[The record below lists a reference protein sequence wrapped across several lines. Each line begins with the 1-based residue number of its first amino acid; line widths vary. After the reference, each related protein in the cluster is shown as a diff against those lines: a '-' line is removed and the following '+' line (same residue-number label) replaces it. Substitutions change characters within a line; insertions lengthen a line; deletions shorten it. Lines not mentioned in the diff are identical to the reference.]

1 MIAHNIPRYGPYLYL
16 QSTVLYNCV
25 VPGIP
30 RPENMH
36 NIGDNVLIGTVTM
49 VSHGKAFLKRLD
61 VTFWLQVALL
71 ATAAASVQAAGWMES
86 PPLVLYTFLAALTA
100 TLVVNFR
107 EHRKVHHLW
116 AILAGVLLAYAS
128 GVYLTEADQWYSRF
142 GELHSRLGQWWSVMA
157 QEHSST
163 DTLPLSVTVI
173 AITWVA
179 AYFTSWIL
187 FRHRNIWVTFLSVG
201 TATVINLTYLPERY
215 LIYIYIFLFVS
226 LLMLVHM
233 TSLSQRTLFQS
244 RSIANPALIQRLSL
258 AHGIWLSIII
268 LVITVVLPIRNS
280 PIAPFTWIY
289 NPLYGAAD
297 PLKVELNRVYSAGA
311 DRNATSI
318 RFFGDVLPLVRP
330 VATSTDPILFAESS
344 YPHYWPAIAYDEYT
358 SKAWKVKDTVSRP
371 AVYVPQGEI
380 TGGEDTLSIFG
391 IDAYVVYMYVDSP
404 YLLVAGDPVELNP
417 EAMQEIPASRAFQLD
432 LADPGQNSDLPLGLQ
447 RLASTLATANG
458 EGGGLDVTN
467 IPYDLLIPKVI
478 KELSPSGG
486 ETTIEIETDSSFYY
500 ADLRRAF
507 DSQGTV
513 VGLEVVR
520 LPLVNSPVLFR
531 PTERLEE
538 GDAYNVTS
546 EFNLASE
553 EALRNFPEEYPLGIL
568 ERYIQIPRSLPGRVS
583 VLASDIVAGATNVY
597 DKAVAIE
604 IYLRTMQYTGAAYTI
619 PHDADAVDYFLF
631 ESGEGYSDYFA
642 SAMVM
647 MLRTQGIPARLVSGF
662 GPGEVD
668 PEGHG
673 FLVRDIDSHSW
684 PEIYFPDA
692 GWVPFEPTPIYEPRP
707 RGRYLA
713 ESQAGEGLLG
723 DLGGPLS
730 GGEGPQALLVRYFG
744 TPLGMGGALFALF
757 LIVGAILMRVLWMRQ
772 YGGLGSRQT
781 VYERVYRLATFLGS
795 PTPPSQ
801 TAFEFSNSLSMLI
814 PEASDDVDL
823 VSNSFVRQ
831 RYGGVGPTAMEELR
845 LMRAWLRI
853 KRAIMAQVGPTVSV
867 NHQREWDTERGSNRG
882 HIVRWKELLWGWT
895 TVIGKHG

>member
-1 MIAHNIPRYGPYLYL
+1 MSLIRPYLYL
-16 QSTVLYNCV
+16 QSTVLYNCA

-30 RPENMH
+30 EPENMYY
-36 NIGDNVLIGTVTM
+36 ISDNALIGTASV
-49 VSHGKAFLKRLD
+49 VSHGKGLLKRLD

-86 PPLVLYTFLAALTA
+86 PPLVLIVFLAALTA
-100 TLVVNFR
+100 ALLVNLRV
-107 EHRKVHHLW
+107 HRKVHHLW
-116 AILAGVLLAYAS
+116 AILAGVLLAYTS
-128 GVYLTEADQWYSRF
+128 GVFLTEADQWYLRF
-142 GELHSRLGQWWSVMA
+142 GELHSRLGQWWSVMV

-173 AITWVA
+173 AITWVT
-179 AYFTSWIL
+179 AYFTSWSL
-187 FRHRNIWVTFLSVG
+187 FRHRNVWATFLLVG
-201 TATVINLTYLPERY
+201 TATVLNLTYLPERY

-226 LLMLVHM
+226 LIMLVHM
-233 TSLSQRTLFQS
+233 TSLSQRTLFQP
-244 RSIANPALIQRLSL
+244 RSTANPALIQRLSL
-258 AHGIWLSIII
+258 AHGIWISVII
-268 LVITVVLPIRNS
+268 LGITIMLPIRNS
-280 PIAPFTWIY
+280 PIAPFSWIY

-297 PLKVELNRVYSAGA
+297 PLKGELNRVYSAST

-318 RFFGDVLPLVRP
+318 RFFGSVLPLVRP
-330 VATSTDPILFAESS
+330 VATSNDPIMFAESS
-344 YPHYWPAIAYDEYT
+344 YPHYWTAIAYDEYT
-358 SKAWKVKDTVSRP
+358 SKAWKVRDTVSRP
-371 AVYVPQGEI
+371 AVYVPKEEI

-391 IDAYVVYMYVDSP
+391 TDAYVVYMYVDSP
-404 YLLVAGDPVELNP
+404 YLLVAGDPVELDP
-417 EAMQEIPASRAFQLD
+417 EARQEIPASKVFQLD
-432 LADPGQNSDLPLGLQ
+432 LADPDQNGDLPLGLQ
-447 RLASTLATANG
+447 RLASTLAAANGAAENG
-458 EGGGLDVTN
+458 EGGGLDVTRF
-467 IPYDLLIPKVI
+467 PYNLLVLKVI

-486 ETTIEIETDSSFYY
+486 ETTIEIETNSSFYY

-507 DSQGTV
+507 DSQGTI

-538 GDAYNVTS
+538 GDAYIVTS

-568 ERYIQIPRSLPGRVS
+568 ERYLQIPNSMPERVS

-604 IYLRTMQYTGAAYTI
+604 TYLRTLRYTGVAHTI
-619 PHDADAVDYFLF
+619 AHDADAVDDFLF
-631 ESGEGYSDYFA
+631 DSREGYSDYFA

-673 FLVRDIDSHSW
+673 FLVRDVDSHSW
-684 PEIYFPDA
+684 PEIYFSVA

-707 RGRYLA
+707 RGRYLL
-713 ESQAGEGLLG
+713 ESRVRDGFLD

-730 GGEGPQALLVRYFG
+730 GGEVSQALRVRHFG

-757 LIVGAILMRVLWMRQ
+757 LIVGAILMRILWMRQ
-772 YGGLGSRQT
+772 YGGLGSGQT
-781 VYERVYRLATFLGS
+781 AYERVHRLAMFLGS
-795 PTPPSQ
+795 PALPSQ

-814 PEASDDVDL
+814 PEASEDVDL

-831 RYGGVGPTAMEELR
+831 RYGGVGPTAVEELR
-845 LMRAWLRI
+845 LMWAWLHI
-853 KRAIMAQVGPTVSV
+853 KRAIMAQVRPSASV
-867 NHQREWDTERGSNRG
+867 NHRREWDTERGSSRV
-882 HIVRWKELLWGWT
+882 HILRWRELLWG
-895 TVIGKHG
+895 VDLP